1 MNKHLFYTV
10 GLILLV
16 TTIFL
21 SSSIYSQPGNVAALE
36 PNSNHSVD
44 EAMKHA
50 LRQVEVKYNLPGLTG
65 LQWEASADN
74 TPDLSYA
81 THHVFV
87 SKAEILGEIQ
97 AAYAINPA
105 HSGFTTHQLTVYVHA
120 PDEKLYS
127 HKVTI
132 FDSEVHVQWV
142 GTVEEDGHV
151 AEYMHY
157 E

>member
-1 MNKHLFYTV
+1 MNKHLLYTV
-10 GLILLV
+10 CSILLAV
-16 TTIFL
+16 TIFF
-21 SSSIYSQPGNVAALE
+21 SGSIYSQTGIAAALE

-44 EAMKHA
+44 EAMQHA
-50 LRQVEVKYNLPGLTG
+50 LRFVEVKYKLPGLTG

-87 SKAEILGEIQ
+87 SKAETLGEIQ

-105 HSGFTTHQLTVYVHA
+105 HSGFTTRQLTVYVHA
-120 PDEKLYS
+120 PDAKLYS
-127 HKVTI
+127 HKVSI
-132 FDSEVHVQWV
+132 FDSEAHIQWV